1 MFTRII
7 QKTVNNW
14 VSEKL
19 ISDYDRDIYEYGF
32 ELILSSVINIVV
44 ILISGILVGRLP
56 ESIVLLVVVIPLQS
70 CGGGYHAKTHL
81 RCFLIMYIGWCAVI
95 KILPYVNEL
104 AVLFIAVASLVVIF
118 ALAPILHENVT
129 MSDERFRK
137 MKMFVRGIAVS
148 DVSIGIWL
156 SWITKG
162 RNNIG
167 YSIIIGVG
175 VVSLSM
181 FAAKFMRR
189 FSRENA

>member
-7 QKTVNNW
+7 QKTVSNW

-81 RCFLIMYIGWCAVI
+81 RCFLIMYIGWCVVI

-118 ALAPILHENVT
+118 ALAPVLHENVT

-137 MKMFVRGIAVS
+137 MKMFVRGIAVC
-148 DVSIGIWL
+148 DVTMGLWL

-181 FAAKFMRR
+181 FVAKFVKWLPRK
-189 FSRENA
+189 

>member
-7 QKTVNNW
+7 QKTVSYW
-14 VSEKL
+14 ISEKL

-56 ESIVLLVVVIPLQS
+56 ESIVLLLIVIPLQS

-104 AVLFIAVASLVVIF
+104 AVLCIAIASLSVIF
-118 ALAPILHENVT
+118 ALAPIIHENVT
-129 MSDERFRK
+129 MSAERFRK
-137 MKMFVRGIAVS
+137 MKMFVRRIAVS
-148 DVSIGIWL
+148 DVIIGICL

-162 RNNIG
+162 KHNIG

-181 FAAKFMRR
+181 FAAEFTRR
-189 FSRENA
+189 FSREIG

>member
-7 QKTVNNW
+7 QKTVSYW

-32 ELILSSVINIVV
+32 ELILSSFINIVV

-81 RCFLIMYIGWCAVI
+81 RCFLIMYIGWCAVM

-104 AVLFIAVASLVVIF
+104 AVLFIAAASLTIIF
-118 ALAPILHENVT
+118 ALAPIIHENVT
-129 MSDERFRK
+129 MSAERFQK
-137 MKMFVRGIAVS
+137 MKMFVRRIAVS
-148 DVSIGIWL
+148 DVIIGVLL

-189 FSRENA
+189 FSRENG